1 MRLTLL
7 ILAILISGCDHQQLL
22 EIRGNTMGTTYS
34 VKVVDSPIGEKALKA
49 ELEAELQRINQLMS
63 TYIGDSELSR
73 LNRAEVNQWIALS
86 ADTLRV
92 IEVGLE
98 LSRLSNGSFDVT
110 VGPLVNLWGF
120 GPGSGAGDKDKVPS
134 EASIREAM
142 DRVGYQFI
150 KVQDKT
156 LKKEKPVYI
165 DLSAI
170 AKGYG
175 VDRLV
180 EILEKHDSTNYL
192 AEIGGELRG
201 RGRNER
207 GTHWNIAIER
217 PASSERAPFT
227 TLAIDNYAVATSG
240 DYRNYFE
247 INGTRYSHTIDP
259 KMGKPISHSLA
270 SVSVLAETTVLA
282 DGWATTLNVLGHDR
296 GLALAEAQNIAALFI
311 IKEPGGFREVS
322 STRFLQYISNKGSE
336 YD

>member
-7 ILAILISGCDHQQLL
+7 ILAILISGCDHRQLL

-34 VKVVDSPIGEKALKA
+34 VKVVDSPIGEKELKA
-49 ELEAELQRINQLMS
+49 ELETELQRINQLMS

-86 ADTLRV
+86 VDTLRV
-92 IEVGLE
+92 IELGLE
-98 LSRLSNGSFDVT
+98 LSRFSNGSFDVT

-142 DRVGYQFI
+142 GRVGYQFI
-150 KVQDKT
+150 KIQGKT

-180 EILEKHDSTNYL
+180 EILEKHHSTNYL

-217 PASSERAPFT
+217 PDSSERAPFT

-259 KMGKPISHSLA
+259 EIGKPISHNLA
-270 SVSVLAETTVLA
+270 SVSVLAETAVLA
-282 DGWATTLNVLGHDR
+282 DGWATTLNVLGPDR

-311 IKEPGGFREVS
+311 IKESGGFREIS
-322 STRFLQYISNKGSE
+322 STRFLQLISNTGSGH
-336 YD
+336 D